1 MKKLSNVSP
10 FLLLLFPVF
19 IMMLFTIATSTSIT
33 QEDEVAIKTTKST
46 TTNTIVKVTTAIL
59 K

>member
-10 FLLLLFPVF
+10 FILLLAPVF
-19 IMMLFTIATSTSIT
+19 MMFVLAFATSTI
-33 QEDEVAIKTTKST
+33 ST
-46 TTNTIVKVTTAIL
+46 TQNEEVVMKATPSTTGTIIKATTAIL

>member
-10 FLLLLFPVF
+10 FILLLVPVF
-19 IMMLFTIATSTSIT
+19 MMMVLAFATATTTVS
-33 QEDEVAIKTTKST
+33 QNEEVALKTTPST
-46 TTNTIVKVTTAIL
+46 TGNIIKATTAIL

>member
-19 IMMLFTIATSTSIT
+19 ILMVLAFATNTANNQDEEVMVKTSTPANTIAKAT
-33 QEDEVAIKTTKST
+33 VA
-46 TTNTIVKVTTAIL
+46 VL

>member
-10 FLLLLFPVF
+10 FLLLLFPVL
-19 IMMLFTIATSTSIT
+19 IMMVLAFATSSVNN
-33 QEDEVAIKTTKST
+33 QNEEVALKTTTKP
-46 TTNTIVKVTTAIL
+46 TNTIFKATTAIL

>member
-19 IMMLFTIATSTSIT
+19 IMMVLAFATSTGSI
-33 QEDEVAIKTTKST
+33 QDEEVMAKTST
-46 TTNTIVKVTTAIL
+46 PANTIVKATASIL

>member
-10 FLLLLFPVF
+10 FLLLLFPVL
-19 IMMLFTIATSTSIT
+19 IMMVFAFATTNVNNQDQELALKTSAPTTSI
-33 QEDEVAIKTTKST
+33 AKA
-46 TTNTIVKVTTAIL
+46 TTAIL

>member
-19 IMMLFTIATSTSIT
+19 IMMVLAFATSTNT
-33 QEDEVAIKTTKST
+33 NQDEEVALKNNTP
-46 TTNTIVKVTTAIL
+46 TNTIVKATTAIL

>member
-10 FLLLLFPVF
+10 FLLLLFPVLVV
-19 IMMLFTIATSTSIT
+19 MLLAFATNSTNN
-33 QEDEVAIKTTKST
+33 QNEEVALKNNASNQNIA
-46 TTNTIVKVTTAIL
+46 KVATEIL

>member
-19 IMMLFTIATSTSIT
+19 IMMVLAFATSNVTSAN
-33 QEDEVAIKTTKST
+33 EEVALKTTNNATS
-46 TTNTIVKVTTAIL
+46 NLVKATTAIL

>member
-10 FLLLLFPVF
+10 FLLLLFPVL
-19 IMMLFTIATSTSIT
+19 IMMVLAFATSNVNNPG
-33 QEDEVAIKTTKST
+33 EEVALKT
-46 TTNTIVKVTTAIL
+46 TTNTPSIMVKATSAII

>member
-10 FLLLLFPVF
+10 FILLLVPVF
-19 IMMLFTIATSTSIT
+19 MMFVLAFATSAFNTN
-33 QEDEVAIKTTKST
+33 QAEEVALKTTPST
-46 TTNTIVKVTTAIL
+46 TGSIIKATTAIL